1 MILNLLDE
9 AVLLNIGMELF
20 LEILYMPDNHASGRR
35 VILCADT
42 RARAAFN
49 GPGRLGAD
57 SGNDRTR
64 TFCA

>member
-1 MILNLLDE
+1 MFLNFCNA
-9 AVLLNIGMELF
+9 AVLPHIGMELF
-20 LEILYMPDNHASGRR
+20 YEILYMPDNHASGRR